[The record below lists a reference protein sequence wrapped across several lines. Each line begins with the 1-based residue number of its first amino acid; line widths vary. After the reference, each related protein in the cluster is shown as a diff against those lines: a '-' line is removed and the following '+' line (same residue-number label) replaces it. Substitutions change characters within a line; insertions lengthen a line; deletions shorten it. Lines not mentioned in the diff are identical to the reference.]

1 MGLFSRKK
9 SIKLTKEAYEHI
21 VEHAKETYPNE
32 CCGVLIGN
40 SMTEKKVFYSQRG
53 TNLNKERA
61 FDRYVMDPR
70 EINLADKEARS
81 QSLELMGFY
90 HSHPDHPDRPSEYDR
105 EMGQAGYSYII
116 VSVNKGTDVSVKSW
130 SFNNDDEPFKEEA
143 IKICD

>member
-9 SIKLTKEAYEHI
+9 GIKLTKEAYEHI

-32 CCGVLIGN
+32 CCGILIGN
-40 SMTEKKVFYSQRG
+40 SMTEKKVFYVQMA

-61 FDRYVMDPR
+61 FDRYVMDPT
-70 EINLADKEARS
+70 EIYLADKEARS

-130 SFNNDDEPFKEEA
+130 SFKKDDEPFKEEA
-143 IKICD
+143 IRLTK